1 MNSTNH
7 DAAYERFT
15 KDILPRF
22 LIIIDKLTVLSNRY
36 NELALDKTIESSDL
50 MQKNSIMQL
59 AIIIFILVVSVVIG
73 LLISKLAINPVTK
86 ITKAAEMLAKG
97 ELDTKISIKSK
108 NEIGR
113 MAEAINNA
121 IGLFKSICKD
131 IDEVMREISN
141 GNLTVNTTI
150 NYVGDFKS
158 IQSSVTQLIEK
169 IGELM
174 SSVISTAEQ
183 VASGANL
190 VSNSSN
196 LLSQGATEQASS
208 VEELTA
214 SLEEIAAQTSINAQ
228 NAQTANESAKQV
240 KINAEEGNE
249 QMKNMLKA
257 MEDINQASNSI
268 SKIIKVIDDIA
279 FQTNILAL
287 NAAVEA
293 ARAGQ
298 HGMGFAVVA
307 EEVRTLASKSAQAA
321 NETTELI
328 EGSIRKVEAGTK
340 IANETAGALSKI
352 VVDVAKAADL
362 IDSIARASNEQA
374 AAIEQI
380 NQGVMQISTVV
391 QSNAATSEESSA
403 ASVELSSQADQLK
416 ELVGSFKVKTI
427 VRKQE
432 LKNYQQAPVETKSIK
447 AVASVKR
454 TINLSG
460 EFGKY

>member
-1 MNSTNH
+1 
-7 DAAYERFT
+7 
-15 KDILPRF
+15 
-22 LIIIDKLTVLSNRY
+22 
-36 NELALDKTIESSDL
+36 
-50 MQKNSIMQL
+50 
-59 AIIIFILVVSVVIG
+59 
-73 LLISKLAINPVTK
+73 
-86 ITKAAEMLAKG
+86 MLAKG

-228 NAQTANESAKQV
+228 NAQTANESAKQ
-240 KINAEEGNE
+240 
-249 QMKNMLKA
+249 
-257 MEDINQASNSI
+257 
-268 SKIIKVIDDIA
+268 
-279 FQTNILAL
+279 
-287 NAAVEA
+287 
-293 ARAGQ
+293 
-298 HGMGFAVVA
+298 
-307 EEVRTLASKSAQAA
+307 
-321 NETTELI
+321 
-328 EGSIRKVEAGTK
+328 
-340 IANETAGALSKI
+340 
-352 VVDVAKAADL
+352 
-362 IDSIARASNEQA
+362 
-374 AAIEQI
+374 
-380 NQGVMQISTVV
+380 
-391 QSNAATSEESSA
+391 
-403 ASVELSSQADQLK
+403 
-416 ELVGSFKVKTI
+416 
-427 VRKQE
+427 
-432 LKNYQQAPVETKSIK
+432 
-447 AVASVKR
+447 
-454 TINLSG
+454 
-460 EFGKY
+460 